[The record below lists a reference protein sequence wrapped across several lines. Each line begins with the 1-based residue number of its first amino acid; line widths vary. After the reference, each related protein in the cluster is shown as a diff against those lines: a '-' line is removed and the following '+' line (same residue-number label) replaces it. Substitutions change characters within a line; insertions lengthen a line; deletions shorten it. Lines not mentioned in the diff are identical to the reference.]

1 MLREGKPLQKTTG
14 PPGWGLGVGPTTPP
28 RKNLQVTETATMNS
42 NPQGPMEILSQAPEL
57 CSMTA
62 PSENPSRE
70 AMSSRRSFLGPKS
83 MVRLAT
89 WNVRT
94 MFETG
99 KTAQVTKE
107 IVRYD
112 LDILGVSECRWTG
125 AGRKKTR
132 DGFTTFF
139 FSGKENAR
147 VNGVALIMN
156 RSTEKT
162 LIEWEPLSN
171 RIIRAR
177 YHSKY
182 YKLSIL
188 QCYAP
193 TNEAEDEVKD
203 DWYEQLQ
210 YEVSRVPQH
219 DLLLIM
225 GDINAKVG
233 LDNSNCEAAMGRHG
247 SGLINDNGE
256 RLVEFCLNNSCII
269 GGTIFPHKN
278 IHKLTWKSPD
288 GRTIN
293 QIDHVLINKKWR
305 RSPLDV
311 KVYRGADVGS
321 GHYML

>member
-1 MLREGKPLQKTTG
+1 M
-14 PPGWGLGVGPTTPP
+14 GPTTPP
-28 RKNLQVTETATMNS
+28 RKNYQVTETAAMNS
-42 NPQGPMEILSQAPEL
+42 NPQGSTEIPSQAPEL
-57 CSMTA
+57 GSMTA
-62 PSENPSRE
+62 PSGNPSRE

-83 MVRLAT
+83 MIRLAT

-107 IVRYD
+107 MVRYD

-132 DGFTTFF
+132 DGFTIL
-139 FSGKENAR
+139 FSRKENAHA
-147 VNGVALIMN
+147 NGVAFILN
-156 RSTEKT
+156 RSKAKT
-162 LIEWEPLSN
+162 LVEWEPVSD

-177 YHSKY
+177 FHSKHC
-182 YKLSIL
+182 KLIIP

-233 LDNSNCEAAMGRHG
+233 SDNSNYEAAMGKLLFFILTMEKG
-247 SGLINDNGE
+247 WLIF
-256 RLVEFCLNNSCII
+256 V
-269 GGTIFPHKN
+269 
-278 IHKLTWKSPD
+278 
-288 GRTIN
+288 
-293 QIDHVLINKKWR
+293 
-305 RSPLDV
+305 
-311 KVYRGADVGS
+311 
-321 GHYML
+321 